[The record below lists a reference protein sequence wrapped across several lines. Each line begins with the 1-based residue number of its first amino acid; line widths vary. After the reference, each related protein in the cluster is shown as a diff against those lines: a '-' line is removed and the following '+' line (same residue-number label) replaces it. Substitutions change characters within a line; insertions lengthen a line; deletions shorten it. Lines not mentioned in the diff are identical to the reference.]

1 MEYEKLN
8 KNALKCMYV
17 VAMITFVITGAILAT
32 VGMLLKNKVIG
43 SGDIAQIISNILLL
57 LIPVELVIE
66 LIVPRVRYERY
77 RYFLND
83 EEINVCEGILVV
95 TSTIVP
101 IERLHKLEVSA
112 GPIDRMFGLAKVQV
126 TTAGGDVCIRF
137 LENEKADFI
146 ADTLKK
152 KINEVAL
159 EEKKEKA
166 DGAK

>member
-1 MEYEKLN
+1 MKYEKLN

-17 VAMITFVITGAILAT
+17 VALITFLITGGILAT
-32 VGMLLKNKVIG
+32 VGMLLKNHVIG
-43 SGDIAQIISNILLL
+43 SGDIAQLIGNILLC
-57 LIPVELVIE
+57 LIPLELVLE
-66 LIVPRVRYERY
+66 LITPKIRYERY
-77 RYFLND
+77 RYLLND
-83 EEINVCEGILVV
+83 EEINVYEGIFVV
-95 TSTIVP
+95 TRTIVP

-112 GPIDRMFGLAKVQV
+112 GPIDRMFGLAKVLV

-166 DGAK
+166 DGTK

>member
-17 VAMITFVITGAILAT
+17 VAMITFVIVGAIFAT
-32 VGMLLKNKVIG
+32 IAILLKNHVIG
-43 SGDIAQIISNILLL
+43 SGDIAQVIANILLIF
-57 LIPVELVIE
+57 IPVELVLE
-66 LIVPRVRYERY
+66 LITPKIRYERY
-77 RYFLND
+77 RYMLND
-83 EEINVCEGILVV
+83 EEINVCEGIFVI
-95 TSTIVP
+95 SRTIVP

-112 GPIDRMFGLAKVQV
+112 GPIDRMFGLAKVLV

-166 DGAK
+166 DGTK

>member
-17 VAMITFVITGAILAT
+17 VAMITFVIVGAILAT
-32 VGMLLKNKVIG
+32 VGILLKMKVIG
-43 SGDIAQIISNILLL
+43 SGDIAQIIANILFI
-57 LIPVELVIE
+57 LIPLELVLE
-66 LIVPRVRYERY
+66 LSIPKIRYERY
-77 RYFLND
+77 RYRLTD
-83 EEINVCEGILVV
+83 EEINVYEGIFVV
-95 TSTIVP
+95 TRTIVP

-112 GPIDRMFGLAKVQV
+112 GPIDRMFGLAKVLV

-159 EEKKEKA
+159 EDKKEKA